1 MVLYSSMIFYLFAL
15 AFAIEYPTVHFLWA
29 GSIVQDG
36 GVSGG
41 LVYEREMINRLKDS
55 WPGEVEVVDVRPSHP
70 LWPIEKERLKSLDDY
85 ILSLPESD
93 FAIMDSIVILECADL
108 LSSMK
113 AKLVTLTH
121 FPISI
126 WPDVDPDLKKK
137 MISQEAD
144 AYAIGKFHIIAGEFS
159 RPILE
164 KKYGVRSSE
173 IINSPPGIDK
183 NMFKPQGVRL
193 LNTDKEFDTRTI
205 RFLTIGNGF
214 HHKGLDV
221 LLKALIGVKDMDW
234 TLTVIGR
241 FTYDVEYTKKVFD
254 WVDKFPHNKIKVLD
268 VIPQE
273 ELTSYYR
280 KHDVFVS
287 GSRLENWGMVFAE
300 ARYIGLPL
308 ITTKTGGVK
317 TFCREGGCRL
327 SPINSVMQLENNIRE
342 VLENRDKLRMLIG
355 QAQSFPPKL
364 NTWEESVAPVVERLM
379 DEHIKPKDEL

>member
-1 MVLYSSMIFYLFAL
+1 MIFFFFVL
-15 AFAIEYPTVHFLWA
+15 AFAFEYPTIHFTFPS
-29 GSIVQDG
+29 SIVQDG

-41 LVYEREMINRLKDS
+41 LVYEREMIDHLKNS
-55 WPGEVEVVDVRPSHP
+55 WPGKVEVVDVRPSHP
-70 LWPIEKERLKSLDDY
+70 LWPIEKERPKSLDDY

-93 FAIMDSIVILECADL
+93 FVIMDSIVILECADL
-108 LSSMK
+108 LSRMK

-121 FPISI
+121 FPIST
-126 WPDVDPDLKKK
+126 WPDVDPDLKEK
-137 MISQEAD
+137 MISQETN

-164 KKYGVRSSE
+164 NQYGVKSHE
-173 IINSPPGIDK
+173 IINAPPGIDK
-183 NMFKPQGVRL
+183 SVFKPQGVRL

-221 LLKALIGVKDMDW
+221 LLQALIGVKDMDW

-241 FTYDVEYTKKVFD
+241 FTYDVEYTKKIFD
-254 WVDKFPHNKIKVLD
+254 LVDKFPHNKIKVLD
-268 VIPQE
+268 VVPQE

-280 KHDVFVS
+280 NHDVFLS

-300 ARYIGLPL
+300 ARYVGLPL
-308 ITTKTGGVK
+308 ITTNTGGVK

-327 SPINSVMQLENNIRE
+327 SPINSVTELENNIRE
-342 VLENRDKLRMLIG
+342 MLENRAKLRLLIG
-355 QAQSFPPKL
+355 QAQSFLPKL
-364 NTWEESVAPVVERLM
+364 NSWEQSVSPVVERLL
-379 DEHIKPKDEL
+379 DEYTAKDEL